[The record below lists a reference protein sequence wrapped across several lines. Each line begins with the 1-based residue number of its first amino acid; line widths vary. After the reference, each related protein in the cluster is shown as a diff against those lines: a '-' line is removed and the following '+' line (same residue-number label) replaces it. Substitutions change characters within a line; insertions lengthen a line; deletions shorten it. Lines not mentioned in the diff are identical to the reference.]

1 LLACS
6 RQQLSLGSAKLAW
19 HEDRFALTAA
29 RVRSPTC
36 MPAGGSYRRRASH
49 VVMQKSEPAGTI
61 TVPGPDHAELRR
73 GPLRSI
79 IRQSG
84 LEKAEFETD

>member
-1 LLACS
+1 VKKVKKVPATKS
-6 RQQLSLGSAKLAW
+6 GKPAW

-36 MPAGGSYRRRASH
+36 TPAGGAHRRRGSQ

-61 TVPGPDHAELRR
+61 TVPVTDHAELRR
-73 GPLRSI
+73 GTLRSI
-79 IRQSG
+79 IRQQG
-84 LEKAEFETD
+84 LEKAELETD